1 MNSKKQAQRVRK
13 KTSLPESVLQRTLD
27 PAPISVLPLGL
38 EGWNKS
44 EQQLSQPV
52 ALADAADANCADTA
66 SVRQRRHRRQIS
78 GGSIKRML
86 HAVSER
92 TFRSGERERE
102 HNSGDRRRAL
112 SRYSRSSLGALFGRR
127 SQTQLAQNEA
137 DACADSGE
145 VVPPAMDCETFS
157 SSSNPSDK
165 ALATEASVQKQED
178 KDEDGAGTDEDGLLM
193 IGCMQQNIGHVSP
206 VLTAESPHDSTPS
219 EIVHAAGNE
228 GSVMETEA
236 SPANQM
242 VSLKMPR
249 PAERTTTFTAQY
261 LAEPAPG
268 MWESDRANG
277 ASSGMPGQRQ
287 QRDATQRPNVPLE
300 PKECSNPSMPWLV
313 EQMGMGE
320 RPFSS
325 LFEDAS
331 YAVSGGESRENN
343 NGSSDDDNGKNNNN
357 NGKDQSH
364 KHVDGSRHERKRR
377 RKQAFEVLKQR
388 VTEARVGI
396 PREPPAPRID
406 AFKRADGT
414 VDYTRYGCSLAK
426 HYADTRLQHKLDYR
440 HDSKDPCKLDKFI
453 ITLQRLVE
461 ASAPYQ
467 RFLVWLYKLARW
479 DNPRLSLWWCGVYFL
494 LLYMG
499 MITMFLW
506 MTPVFITAYYRL
518 RPSDAHS
525 WLAFE
530 RPETSIIPSK
540 ILRDASSGTLGK
552 GLIANRMWDLWR
564 ETLGA
569 HVHIYLADVADWMER
584 AKNCAT
590 WQRPW
595 ASRAVMTVCTCF
607 ALFVYLI
614 PANVLQKLFGVCV
627 GVQFF
632 FLSPLQLRYQ
642 RYRRMLCVVDCLLW
656 HCPTDVELA
665 IDTLY
670 MPKLCK
676 RSSHNHSHHHS
687 HDHGHVG
694 DPGSSTSDKYRHG
707 DNSDGHV
714 FFKDQCDDAAA
725 TLTPNAAS
733 GPREYIRRMYSD
745 MMLAYNPLAKRRYPP
760 VMILQTASS
769 ASLDRL
775 GDESD
780 DATDISAVHEA
791 LSAGRRLGKKI
802 LLGSSNTEYED
813 DRYTGIGANGMGDD
827 STFHLP
833 SMMEPSE
840 EQEWMRNAGLF
851 KPISRTHSVDSF
863 VSMDKERIIA
873 RPTSLRHTRRVSD
886 EDVPSILLND
896 KDVNEG
902 INLPESRSSGTDSS
916 GKSSSSE
923 SRGAGRSLL
932 SRAKSQIS
940 SKLKR
945 THVHQSNSSP
955 VPQVVPSE
963 MVGSLERP
971 NLRHSIAIP
980 TLESQDTGKRRT
992 ISMLDLAS
1000 LDLSELGKDVP
1011 EGSSGNKDADA
1022 GNAYSLSNKLLEDL
1036 RPYGTQNSGNPR
1048 SPIASIADSADSSSL
1063 ELTHETKQLAAL
1075 RNKDARSTNNV
1086 VDLNS
1091 LYAFRC
1097 IHQGKYG
1104 TLFVTADR
1112 FVFRRSRIMGG
1123 RRSSVSSYLLS
1134 NVIAIRKST
1143 GRIGKSHGIQILL
1156 NDGKPYHFYGLP
1168 KRDDVFGYLLVRCG
1182 NNHAY

>member
-1 MNSKKQAQRVRK
+1 MRQAQRVRK